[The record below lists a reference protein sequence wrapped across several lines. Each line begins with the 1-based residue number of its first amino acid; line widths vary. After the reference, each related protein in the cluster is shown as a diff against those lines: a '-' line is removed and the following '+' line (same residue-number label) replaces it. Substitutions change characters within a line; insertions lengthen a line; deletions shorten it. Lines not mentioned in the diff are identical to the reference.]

1 MSGFLDAV
9 IFPSHISRESLG
21 GPDWPAQISRLAS
34 GFEERITP
42 WSSPLRTYDAKWGV
56 RSADE
61 LYEILQLYHAVRGRL
76 YGFRYL
82 DWSDYKS
89 CLPSAAPAAAD
100 QVLGTGD
107 GTTDSFQLMKTYS
120 VGGAPDFVRNITKPF
135 DTVLIAVDGTPTA
148 SGWSLDAA
156 TGIVTFDAPPALD
169 VALTWG
175 GVFHVP
181 VRFDC
186 KLDQITLRGPIGDIP
201 SIYLQEL
208 RL

>member
-1 MSGFLDAV
+1 MSGFLDEV
-9 IFPSHISRESLG
+9 LFPSHISRESLG
-21 GPDWPAQISRLAS
+21 GPDWPAQITRLAS
-34 GFEERITP
+34 GFEERNTP

-56 RSADE
+56 RDSDE
-61 LYEILQLYHAVRGRL
+61 LYEILSLYLAARGRL

-89 CLPSAAPAAAD
+89 CLPSAAPAATD

-107 GTTDSFQLMKTYS
+107 GTTAAFQLTKTYA
-120 VGGAPDFVRNITKPF
+120 VTGAPAFERVITKPF
-135 DTVLIAVDGTPTA
+135 GALLIGVDGTPMA
-148 SGWSLDAA
+148 SGWSLNVA
-156 TGIVTFDAPPALD
+156 TGIVTFDAPPALAA
-169 VALTWG
+169 ALTWG
-175 GVFHVP
+175 GLFHVP

-201 SIYLQEL
+201 SIFLQEL